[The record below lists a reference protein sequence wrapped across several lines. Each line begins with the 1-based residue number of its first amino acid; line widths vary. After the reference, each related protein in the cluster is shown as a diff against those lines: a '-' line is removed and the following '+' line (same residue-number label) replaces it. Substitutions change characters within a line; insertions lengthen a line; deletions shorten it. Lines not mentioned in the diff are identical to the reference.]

1 MALLEQLL
9 PAATQRSLLLF
20 VALQAGDALTTVVG
34 LRLGAVEKNALAA
47 SWFAFAG
54 PLLGEVSLKLLALG
68 VIALVLRRI
77 GLQWPQASLHW
88 QVLALGNVCY
98 CLVVLNNLWV
108 IAG

>member
-1 MALLEQLL
+1 MAMLERVL

-20 VALQAGDALTTVVG
+20 VLLQAGDALTTVAG
-34 LRLGAVEKNALAA
+34 LRLGAVERNALAA
-47 SWFAFAG
+47 AWMAFAG
-54 PLLGEVSLKLLALG
+54 PVLGQATLKLLALG

-88 QVLALGNVCY
+88 QVLGLGNVCY
-98 CLVVLNNLWV
+98 CLVVLNNLRV